1 MQAANSSSWFTI
13 FAKWV
18 AHLMGRPLTFIWAV
32 LVIVVWAATGPLF
45 HYSDTW
51 QLIINTSTTIV
62 TFLMVFVIQN
72 TQNRD
77 SEAIQV
83 KLDELIKT
91 NQEANNMLL
100 NLEELNE
107 DDIEKIRAT
116 YEELAEQSRQKSKQT
131 DSES

>member
-1 MQAANSSSWFTI
+1 
-13 FAKWV
+13 
-18 AHLMGRPLTFIWAV
+18 
-32 LVIVVWAATGPLF
+32 
-45 HYSDTW
+45 
-51 QLIINTSTTIV
+51 
-62 TFLMVFVIQN
+62 MVFVIQN

-116 YEELAEQSRQKSKQT
+116 YEELAEQARQKSKQT

>member
-32 LVIVVWAATGPLF
+32 PVIVVWAATGPLF

>member
-1 MQAANSSSWFTI
+1 MQAANSSFWFTHL
-13 FAKWV
+13 AKWI